1 MEQPWNK
8 YDAGKA
14 RVDLV
19 PPAII
24 EAVAEVREYGNNK
37 YKDPNSWRTVEPYRY
52 IAALGRH
59 FCEYLRDTKGKDK
72 ESGIEHLKHMACNI
86 AFLLEMEREED

>member
-52 IAALGRH
+52 IAAWAGTFVNTCVTPRA
-59 FCEYLRDTKGKDK
+59 RTRNRG
-72 ESGIEHLKHMACNI
+72 
-86 AFLLEMEREED
+86 